1 MQIFRNLD
9 EIEYNKNTIV
19 TLGTFDGIHLGH
31 KEIIETVVKK
41 AADSKSRSFL
51 ITFDPHPRKVISKDD
66 KIKLLCTIEEKVEIV
81 KSLNLENIFL
91 VNFTREFSQQSPEEF
106 IQKYIIDGIGV
117 KEIVI
122 GYDHHF
128 GKGRGGN
135 VETLKEIGAEKGFG
149 VTSVLEFKLNG
160 ETVSSSKIRN
170 AIVAGD
176 CRKAANMLGRL
187 YSFSGEVVHG
197 DNRGKDLGFPTAN
210 LKIND
215 EDKLLPAIGIYA
227 VECIIEN
234 KKHYGL
240 LSIGTRPT
248 FYKEGNVIPEIYL
261 FDFNQNIYDKIITVN
276 LVEKIRD
283 EQKFSSVD
291 ELIEQM
297 NKDKKAGQEILAK
310 LIN

>member
-1 MQIFRNLD
+1 MRVFRNLD
-9 EIEYNKNTIV
+9 EIEHNKNTLV

-41 AADSKSRSFL
+41 ASDSDSRSFL
-51 ITFDPHPRKVISKDD
+51 ITFDPHPRKIVSSDNR
-66 KIKLLCTIEEKVEIV
+66 IKLLCTLDEKLDIV
-81 KSLNLENIFL
+81 KSFGMQNVFV

-135 VETLKEIGAEKGFG
+135 VETLLELGKEKGFD
-149 VTSVLEFKLNG
+149 VTPIGEFKSGN
-160 ETVSSSKIRN
+160 ETVSSTKIRN
-170 AIVAGD
+170 AIVNGD
-176 CRKAANMLGRL
+176 CIKATEMLGRY
-187 YSFSGEVVHG
+187 YSFSGVVVHG
-197 DNRGKDLGFPTAN
+197 DNRGKELGYPTAN
-210 LKIND
+210 LKVKD

-227 VECIIEN
+227 VECVIEG
-234 KKHYGL
+234 KKYYGL

-248 FYKEGNVIPEIYL
+248 FYSEGSLVPEIYL
-261 FDFNQNIYDKIITVN
+261 FDFNQNIYDKIVTVN

-283 EQKFSSVD
+283 EQKFSSAD
-291 ELIEQM
+291 ELIAQM
-297 NKDKKAGQEILAK
+297 NKDKKAGQEILTK

>member
-1 MQIFRNLD
+1 MQIFRNLN
-9 EIEYNKNTIV
+9 EIEHNKNTIV

-31 KEIIETVVKK
+31 REIIESVVKK
-41 AADSKSRSFL
+41 AADSNSRSFL

-66 KIKLLCTIEEKVEIV
+66 KIKLLCTIEEKVEII
-81 KSLNLENIFL
+81 KSLKMDNIFL
-91 VNFTREFSQQSPEEF
+91 VNFTKEFSQQSPEEF

-135 VETLKEIGAEKGFG
+135 VETLKEIGAEKGFE
-149 VTSVLEFKLNG
+149 VTSVSEFKLDG

-170 AIVAGD
+170 AILAGN
-176 CRKAANMLGRL
+176 CQKAANMLGRL
-187 YSFSGEVVHG
+187 YSFSGKVVHG

-210 LKIND
+210 LEIND
-215 EDKLLPAIGIYA
+215 EDKLLPALGIYA

-234 KKHYGL
+234 KKYYGL
-240 LSIGTRPT
+240 LSLGTRPT
-248 FYKEGNVIPEIYL
+248 FYSQGRVIPEIYL
-261 FDFNQNIYDKIITVN
+261 FDFNQNIYDKNITVN

-297 NKDKKAGQEILAK
+297 NLDKKVGQEILAK

>member
-1 MQIFRNLD
+1 MRVFRNLD
-9 EIEYNKNTIV
+9 EIEHNKNTIV

-41 AADSKSRSFL
+41 ASDSDSRSFL
-51 ITFDPHPRKVISKDD
+51 ITFDPHPRKIVSSDNR
-66 KIKLLCTIEEKVEIV
+66 IKLLCTLDEKLDIV
-81 KSLNLENIFL
+81 KSFGMQNVFV

-135 VETLKEIGAEKGFG
+135 VETLLELGKEKGFD
-149 VTSVLEFKLNG
+149 VTPIDEFKSGN
-160 ETVSSSKIRN
+160 ETVSSTKIRN
-170 AIVAGD
+170 AIVNGD
-176 CRKAANMLGRL
+176 CIKAAEMLGRY
-187 YSFSGEVVHG
+187 YSFSGVVVHG
-197 DNRGKDLGFPTAN
+197 DNRGKELGYPTAN
-210 LKIND
+210 LKVKD

-227 VECIIEN
+227 VECVIEG
-234 KKHYGL
+234 KKYYGL

-248 FYKEGNVIPEIYL
+248 FYSEGSLVPEIYL
-261 FDFNQNIYDKIITVN
+261 FDFNQNIYDKIVTVN

-283 EQKFSSVD
+283 EQKFSSAD
-291 ELIEQM
+291 DLIEQM
-297 NKDKKAGQEILAK
+297 NKDKKTGQEIFDK
-310 LIN
+310 IN

>member
-1 MQIFRNLD
+1 MLIFRNLD
-9 EIEYNKNTIV
+9 EIEHNKNTIV

-31 KEIIETVVKK
+31 REIIETVVKK
-41 AADSKSRSFL
+41 AADSNFRSFL

-66 KIKLLCTIEEKVEIV
+66 KIKLLCSLDEKIEII
-81 KSLNLENIFL
+81 KSLGMENIFL

-106 IQKYIIDGIGV
+106 IQKYIIEGIGV

-135 VETLKEIGAEKGFG
+135 VETLLELGNEKGFD
-149 VTSVLEFKLNG
+149 VTAVGEFKIG
-160 ETVSSSKIRN
+160 SDTVSSTKIRN
-170 AIVAGD
+170 AVLSGD
-176 CRKAANMLGRL
+176 CLTATEMLGRF
-187 YSFSGEVVHG
+187 YSFSGTVVQG
-197 DNRGKDLGFPTAN
+197 DSRGKELGFPTAN
-210 LKIND
+210 LKIDD

-227 VECIIEN
+227 VECIIEE
-234 KKHYGL
+234 KKYYGL

-248 FYKEGNVIPEIYL
+248 FYSQGSIIPEIYL
-261 FDFNQNIYDKIITVN
+261 FDFDQNIYDKTITVN

>member
-1 MQIFRNLD
+1 MRVFRNLD

-41 AADSKSRSFL
+41 ASDSDSRNFL
-51 ITFDPHPRKVISKDD
+51 ITFDPHPRKIVSNDNR
-66 KIKLLCTIEEKVEIV
+66 IKLLCTLDEKLEIV
-81 KSLNLENIFL
+81 KSFGMQNVFV

-135 VETLKEIGAEKGFG
+135 VETLQELGKEKGFD
-149 VTSVLEFKLNG
+149 VTPIGEFKSRN
-160 ETVSSSKIRN
+160 ETVSSTKIRN
-170 AIVAGD
+170 AVVNGD
-176 CRKAANMLGRL
+176 CIKAAEMLGRY
-187 YSFSGEVVHG
+187 YSFSGVVVHG
-197 DNRGKDLGFPTAN
+197 DNRGKELGYPTAN
-210 LKIND
+210 LKVED

-227 VECIIEN
+227 VECVIQG
-234 KKHYGL
+234 KKYYGL

-248 FYKEGNVIPEIYL
+248 FYSKGSLVPEIYL
-261 FDFNQNIYDKIITVN
+261 FDFNQNIYDKIVTVN

-283 EQKFSSVD
+283 EQKFSSAD

-297 NKDKKAGQEILAK
+297 NKDKKAGQEILTK

>member
-1 MQIFRNLD
+1 MRIFRNLD
-9 EIEYNKNTIV
+9 EIEHNKNTIV

-41 AADSKSRSFL
+41 ASDSDSRSFL
-51 ITFDPHPRKVISKDD
+51 ITFDPHPRKIVSKDNQV
-66 KIKLLCTIEEKVEIV
+66 KLLSTLDEKLEIV
-81 KSLNLENIFL
+81 KSLGMQNVFV
-91 VNFTREFSQQSPEEF
+91 VNFTKEFSQQSPEEF
-106 IQKYIIDGIGV
+106 IQKFIINGIGV

-128 GKGRGGN
+128 GKGRGGS
-135 VETLKEIGAEKGFG
+135 VETLLELGHEKGFD
-149 VTSVLEFKLNG
+149 VTAIGEFKIGNV
-160 ETVSSSKIRN
+160 TVSSTKVRH
-170 AIVAGD
+170 AILDGS
-176 CRKAANMLGRL
+176 CQKAAEMLGRY
-187 YSFSGEVVHG
+187 YSFSGLVVHG
-197 DNRGKDLGFPTAN
+197 DNRGKELGFPTAN
-210 LKIND
+210 LKVED

-227 VECIIEN
+227 VECIIEE
-234 KKHYGL
+234 KKYYGL
-240 LSIGTRPT
+240 LSLGTRPT
-248 FYKEGNVIPEIYL
+248 FYSEGSLVPEIYL
-261 FDFNQNIYDKIITVN
+261 FDFNQNIYNKIVTVN